1 MIANLGLTATNYTSG
16 LLLWN
21 YIYAYMLTSTRA
33 IKFRAG
39 IDHNTNPR
47 YDLAKYGERAV
58 AEGKITRKKLGQ
70 LERGASAH
78 ANSIESFALFAS
90 TSSYS
95 SYARYLAI

>member
-16 LLLWN
+16 FLLWN

-33 IKFRAG
+33 IKLRAG

-47 YDLAKYGERAV
+47 YDLAKYGDRAV

-90 TSSYS
+90 TSTYS
-95 SYARYLAI
+95 